1 MKTRAQMSMAV
12 LAVAVGVLACPIAG
26 GETKEANQSQK
37 LEELLKERQSTLRQL
52 VAVVTEEYRN
62 GATGFES
69 VARATD
75 QLIDAELDL
84 AKNAAARTA
93 ILQRRVELMKSLFS
107 MVETRFKA
115 GQVTQAQVLAAQAGL
130 LESQIQLAR
139 EQADGGKTQ
148 Q

>member
-1 MKTRAQMSMAV
+1 MRTRSNFLIAASL
-12 LAVAVGVLACPIAG
+12 LAVGLLAWPIAG
-26 GETKEANQSQK
+26 GETKEANQSQR
-37 LEELLKERQSTLRQL
+37 LEELLKKRQSTLRQL

-62 GATGFES
+62 GSTGFES

-75 QLIDAELDL
+75 QLIDAELDS
-84 AKNAAARTA
+84 AKNAEARTA

-130 LESQIQLAR
+130 LESQIQLVR
-139 EQADGGKTQ
+139 GQVDGGKPQ